1 MNGDVAPE
9 GMLQERKYTGWDTSA
24 IPTGAGC
31 LQGMRILLA
40 LVDRKA

>member
-1 MNGDVAPE
+1 
-9 GMLQERKYTGWDTSA
+9 MLQERKYTALDIFA

-40 LVDRKA
+40 LVDCQA